1 MTNFKVPPDR
11 PVCQVPPDGIVVLHP
26 GVSAR
31 YDDCDFPSGT
41 TFRFYYSE
49 APMDTDLPVTQP
61 IPAEPKPLEVQ
72 PMEIQPAP
80 EPMLDPAKLQA
91 IGAEN
96 PMLALA
102 LAAIAVL
109 GGGAAWKQWGKMSEQ
124 KHEQAMKQLELQ
136 ASAQASVPTVQP
148 PPCQAADAATQAK
161 LAALEA
167 RMAKAEKASLSF
179 EGGEDLDEKIEG
191 MVKKALKA
199 AAAKAKK

>member
-1 MTNFKVPPDR
+1 MTDFQVPPDR
-11 PVCQVPPDGIVVLHP
+11 PICQVPPDGVVVLSP
-26 GVSAR
+26 GVARR

-41 TFRFYYSE
+41 SFRFYYSE
-49 APMDTDLPVTQP
+49 APMDTDLPVVEP
-61 IPAEPKPLEVQ
+61 IPAEPKPLEV
-72 PMEIQPAP
+72 QPAP

-109 GGGAAWKQWGKMSEQ
+109 GGGAAWKQWGKLSEQ

-136 ASAQASVPTVQP
+136 ASAQANVPTVQP

-167 RMAKAEKASLSF
+167 RVAKAEKASLSF
-179 EGGEDLDEKIEG
+179 EGGEDLDEKIEAQ
-191 MVKKALKA
+191 VKKALKA